1 MTSVDIQEIVK
12 IGGVVIEIYKGVIYR
27 ENLKVNPFR
36 KVIDKMFALRQK
48 YKVENNDVMQLL
60 VKFLMNSFYG
70 KNIRKDIDE
79 KLACKSEA
87 WMMSEYDERVNM
99 MKDYWKSSGII
110 YIIKMIDD
118 AGFEDEVKK
127 INSMPLHMAVFVLG
141 DSRRNMNNFIHA
153 INGFYT
159 KWCLLYRHG

>member
-159 KWCLLYRHG
+159 K